1 MKRVQ
6 VSEELAV
13 VIEYLKSNGYT
24 SDLIMK
30 YAYENKWDNTNFFG
44 FNVEVLNKTNTELIK
59 QVFENNYEI
68 DETTLRGVGR
78 TVMFELSITENIDLR
93 LGKKVDY
100 NGKEIEIIAILSVT
114 NCNSC
119 ALITGIGRIL

>member
-44 FNVEVLNKTNTELIK
+44 FNVEILNETDTELIK
-59 QVFENNYEI
+59 QVLDNNYDI
-68 DETTLRGVGR
+68 DESTIRGVGR

-100 NGKEIEIIAILSVT
+100 NGKAIEIIAILSVT
-114 NCNSC
+114 YCNSS
-119 ALITGIGRIL
+119 AIITGVGRIL

>member
-44 FNVEVLNKTNTELIK
+44 FNVEILNETDTELIK
-59 QVFENNYEI
+59 QVLDNNYDI
-68 DETTLRGVGR
+68 DESTIRGVGR

-100 NGKEIEIIAILSVT
+100 NRKVIEIIAILSVT
-114 NCNSC
+114 YCNSC
-119 ALITGIGRIL
+119 AIITGVGRIL